1 MLRTCLRSAR
11 SHTLPQPG
19 VWAASGLLA
28 YSPQVGVRAAFP
40 YCVLGCVF
48 SMVLRN
54 GVRYLLGCVPG
65 RLCGFLFTTY
75 PETMPARIPV
85 FSQVLIP
92 ISLDRIML
100 PILHIILG
108 VVRKLWDNLVADIHD
123 VERNWS
129 QEIKMLMEAHDNL
142 AKHAS
147 ILSQSKENVFSNY

>member
-1 MLRTCLRSAR
+1 
-11 SHTLPQPG
+11 
-19 VWAASGLLA
+19 
-28 YSPQVGVRAAFP
+28 
-40 YCVLGCVF
+40 
-48 SMVLRN
+48 
-54 GVRYLLGCVPG
+54 
-65 RLCGFLFTTY
+65 
-75 PETMPARIPV
+75 MPARIPV

-123 VERNWS
+123 VESNWS

-147 ILSQSKENVFSNY
+147 ILAQRKENVFSNY